1 MIEPILDD
9 DLSRTRRLK
18 HAAFVSARLF
28 VLPGLR
34 VGIRMK
40 VFGLDNVPKRGGALV
55 ISNHLGWFDPVLL
68 MAASPRPILW
78 MAKAEF
84 VKYPILRW
92 LAFQAGAFPV
102 RRGQADRQA
111 LRHAHALLED
121 GMLVGMF
128 PEGTRSKTGGLK
140 EPFGGASLV
149 ALRSNAPIIP
159 CALVGTDGLPLSG
172 SKPSIKRRYP
182 KVAAIFGEPFTL
194 EQVAPDGTKRSLD
207 DLTDAMMIEIARM
220 LPEQYRGIYADRCAE
235 SHPAVRRDDVVF
247 TGPAETTPTDYE

>member
-1 MIEPILDD
+1 MIEPVLD
-9 DLSRTRRLK
+9 SQMS
-18 HAAFVSARLF
+18 SARRAKQALFVAARVF

-55 ISNHLGWFDPVLL
+55 ICNHLGWFDPVLL
-68 MAASPRPILW
+68 MAAAPRPILW

-92 LAFQAGAFPV
+92 FAMQAGAFPV

-111 LRHAHALLED
+111 LRHAQGLLDD

-128 PEGTRSKTGGLK
+128 PEGTRSKSGGLK

-149 ALRSNAPIIP
+149 ALRSHAPIIP

-172 SKPSIKRRYP
+172 SKPSIRRRYP

-194 EQVAPDGTKRSLD
+194 EQVAADGTKRSLD
-207 DLTDAMMIEIARM
+207 DLTDAMMSEIARM
-220 LPEQYRGIYADRCAE
+220 LPERYRGIYADLCEE
-235 SHPAVRRDDVVF
+235 SHPAVRRDNITF
-247 TGPAETTPTDYE
+247 TGLMVQAD

>member
-1 MIEPILDD
+1 MIEPILDRN
-9 DLSRTRRLK
+9 LNAARRLK
-18 HAAFVSARLF
+18 HVGFVSARWF

-34 VGIRMK
+34 VAIRMK
-40 VFGLDNVPKRGGALV
+40 VFGLSNVPHRGGAL
-55 ISNHLGWFDPVLL
+55 IICNHLGWFDPVLL
-68 MAASPRPILW
+68 VAASPRPILW

-92 LAFQAGAFPV
+92 LAMQAGAFPV

-111 LRHAHALLED
+111 LRHAQRLLDD

-159 CALVGTDGLPLSG
+159 CALVGTEGLPLSG
-172 SKPSIKRRYP
+172 SKPRKRRRYP

-194 EQVAPDGTKRSLD
+194 EHIGPDGTQRSLD

-220 LPEQYRGIYADRCAE
+220 LPEQYRGIYADRCDQP
-235 SHPAVRRDDVVF
+235 HPAVNRGSIAF
-247 TGPAETTPTDYE
+247 TGPRNED

>member
-1 MIEPILDD
+1 MIEPILDTN
-9 DLSRTRRLK
+9 LNAARRLK
-18 HAAFVSARLF
+18 HLGFVTARWF

-34 VGIRMK
+34 AGIRMK
-40 VFGLDNVPKRGGALV
+40 VFGLDNVPRRGGALI

-68 MAASPRPILW
+68 VAASPRPILW

-84 VKYPILRW
+84 IKYPILRW
-92 LAFQAGAFPV
+92 FAFQAGVFPV

-111 LRHAHALLED
+111 LRHAQGLLDD

-159 CALVGTDGLPLSG
+159 CALVGTEGLPLSG
-172 SKPSIKRRYP
+172 SKPVQQRRYP
-182 KVAAIFGEPFTL
+182 KVAVIFGEPFTL
-194 EQVAPDGTKRSLD
+194 EHVAADGTKHSLD
-207 DLTDAMMIEIARM
+207 DLTDAMMIEVARM
-220 LPEQYRGIYADRCAE
+220 LPEQYRGIYADRCDQP
-235 SHPAVRRDDVVF
+235 HPAVSRASIVF
-247 TGPAETTPTDYE
+247 TGPATVDS

>member
-9 DLSRTRRLK
+9 ELSRTRRLK
-18 HAAFVSARLF
+18 HAVFVTARLLI
-28 VLPGLR
+28 LPGLR
-34 VGIRMK
+34 LGIRMK

-55 ISNHLGWFDPVLL
+55 ICNHLGWFDPVLL
-68 MAASPRPILW
+68 MAASPRPIFW

-92 LAFQAGAFPV
+92 FAFQAGVFPV

-111 LRHAHALLED
+111 LRHAQSLLGD

-140 EPFGGASLV
+140 EPFGGASVV

-172 SKPSIKRRYP
+172 SEPVQKRRYP
-182 KVAAIFGEPFTL
+182 KVAAIFGEPFRL
-194 EQVAPDGTKRSLD
+194 EHVAPDGTKRSLD

-220 LPEQYRGIYADRCAE
+220 LPEQYRGIYADRCE
-235 SHPAVRRDDVVF
+235 QSHPAVSRNLIEF
-247 TGPAETTPTDYE
+247 TGPIDTD

>member
-1 MIEPILDD
+1 MIEPILDKN
-9 DLSRTRRLK
+9 LNKARRLK
-18 HAAFVSARLF
+18 HAGFVSARWF

-34 VGIRMK
+34 VGLRLK

-55 ISNHLGWFDPVLL
+55 ISNHLGWFDPALL
-68 MAASPRPILW
+68 IATSPRPILF
-78 MAKAEF
+78 MAKTEF
-84 VKYPILRW
+84 VSNPIVRW

-111 LRHAHALLED
+111 LRHAQQLLDD

-128 PEGTRSKTGGLK
+128 PEGTRSRTGGLI

-159 CALVGTDGLPLSG
+159 CALVGTEGLPLSG
-172 SKPSIKRRYP
+172 SKPQRKRRYP
-182 KVAAIFGEPFTL
+182 KIAAIFGEPFTL
-194 EQVAPDGTKRSLD
+194 EHIAPDGTKRSLD

-235 SHPAVRRDDVVF
+235 PHPAVHRDSIIF
-247 TGPAETTPTDYE
+247 TGPNPTLESDHG

>member
-1 MIEPILDD
+1 MIEPILDTD
-9 DLSRTRRLK
+9 MSLPRRMK
-18 HAAFVSARLF
+18 HAAFVSARVF

-34 VGIRMK
+34 LGIRMK
-40 VFGLDNVPKRGGALV
+40 VFGLNNVPRRGGALV
-55 ISNHLGWFDPVLL
+55 ICNHLGWFDPVLL
-68 MAASPRPILW
+68 LAASPRPILW

-92 LAFQAGAFPV
+92 FAFQAGAFPV

-111 LRHAHALLED
+111 LRHAQGLLDD

-182 KVAAIFGEPFTL
+182 KVAAIFGEPFVL
-194 EQVAPDGTKRSLD
+194 EHVAPDGTKRSLD
-207 DLTDAMMIEIARM
+207 DLTDAMMIEIARL

-235 SHPAVRRDDVVF
+235 SHPAVKRESVVF
-247 TGPAETTPTDYE
+247 TGLADPD